1 MKNSHMNKYNSSTIY
16 YFIINS
22 LFICYVL
29 ILTVSLFTT
38 NTVAYYS
45 NHTLTNGSMTIGTW
59 SNEESERQGT
69 DNETTE
75 LNKEIVNVNEEIKSE
90 QKVKPL
96 QTNESMK
103 ETRLVEEKETE
114 PKIQTEN
121 TNKTDN
127 KKGGE

>member
-1 MKNSHMNKYNSSTIY
+1 MNKYKSSTIY
-16 YFIINS
+16 FLLIKS

-29 ILTVSLFTT
+29 IITTGFLTS
-38 NTVAYYS
+38 NTDAYYS
-45 NHTLTNGSMTIGTW
+45 DDKSMNGSMTIGTW

-75 LNKEIVNVNEEIKSE
+75 LNKEIVNDNEEIKSE

-96 QTNESMK
+96 QANESMK
-103 ETRLVEEKETE
+103 ETRLFEEKETE

-121 TNKTDN
+121 TNQTIN
-127 KKGGE
+127 K

>member
-1 MKNSHMNKYNSSTIY
+1 MKNNHMNKYKSSTIY
-16 YFIINS
+16 FLLIKS

-29 ILTVSLFTT
+29 IITTGFLTS
-38 NTVAYYS
+38 NTDAYYS
-45 NHTLTNGSMTIGTW
+45 DDKSMNGSMTIGTW

-75 LNKEIVNVNEEIKSE
+75 LNKEIVNDNEEIKSE

-96 QTNESMK
+96 QANESMK
-103 ETRLVEEKETE
+103 ETRLFEEKETE

-121 TNKTDN
+121 TNQTIN
-127 KKGGE
+127 K

>member
-1 MKNSHMNKYNSSTIY
+1 
-16 YFIINS
+16 
-22 LFICYVL
+22 
-29 ILTVSLFTT
+29 
-38 NTVAYYS
+38 
-45 NHTLTNGSMTIGTW
+45 MTIGTW